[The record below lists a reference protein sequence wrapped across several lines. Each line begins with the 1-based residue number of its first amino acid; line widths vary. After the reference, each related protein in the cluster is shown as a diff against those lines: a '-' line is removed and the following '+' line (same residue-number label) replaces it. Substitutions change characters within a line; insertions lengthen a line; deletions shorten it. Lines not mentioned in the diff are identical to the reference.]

1 MNLYAW
7 ELPACSFPKR
17 PHERTLNIFLETFL
31 LPRITP
37 KTVAATFTPA
47 NVPRMAAGGGH
58 WRFVEA
64 RGVIAQDQGIR
75 SSREGADIL
84 K

>member
-1 MNLYAW
+1 M
-7 ELPACSFPKR
+7 CSLPKR
-17 PHERTLNIFLETFL
+17 PHERTQNIFPETFL

-47 NVPRMAAGGGH
+47 NVPRRIAGGGH
-58 WRFVEA
+58 WRLLEA
-64 RGVIAQDQGIR
+64 RGVIAQDQGIS

-84 K
+84 I